1 MTTIL
6 VTGGNGQLAS
16 CIKDVAKL
24 YHDLKFIYTSHQDLD
39 ICNLNQVEVFFKSN
53 KINYCVNCAAYT
65 AVDKAEEDVEKA
77 FKINGIGVKNL
88 AESCKKRGVTLIHI
102 STDFVFDGTKG
113 RPYLET
119 DETKP
124 LSVYG
129 KSKLKGEIEIQQ
141 ILNKYFIIRTSWL
154 YSEYGNNFV
163 KTMLSLSET
172 HKDVSVVKDQ
182 IGSPTYAGDLAKVI
196 IHLINS
202 KITLYGIYN
211 YSNLGEISW
220 HDFAKAI
227 FKLVKSNII
236 LHAIN
241 TDDYPTLA
249 KRPEYSVLDKTKII
263 KMLNTPIPYWD
274 KQLEAVVCKF
284 F

>member
-1 MTTIL
+1 MTTVL

-16 CIKDVAKL
+16 CIKDIAKS
-24 YHDLKFIYTSHQDLD
+24 YRHLKFIYTNRKDLD
-39 ICNLNQVEVFFKSN
+39 ICNLHQVEVFFKSN
-53 KINYCVNCAAYT
+53 KIDYCINCAAYT
-65 AVDKAEEDVEKA
+65 AVDKAEEDAEKA
-77 FKINGIGVKNL
+77 FMVNGIGVKNL
-88 AESCKKRGVTLIHI
+88 AESCKKQNITLIHI

-113 RPYLET
+113 SPYLET
-119 DETKP
+119 DETNP

-154 YSEYGNNFV
+154 YSEYGHNFM
-163 KTMLSLSET
+163 KTMLHLAKT
-172 HKDVSVVKDQ
+172 HKDISVVNDQ
-182 IGSPTYAGDLAKVI
+182 IGSPTYAGDLAEVI
-196 IHLINS
+196 IHLIDS
-202 KITLYGIYN
+202 KTKLYGIYN

-220 HDFAKAI
+220 HDFAGAI
-227 FKLVKSNII
+227 LKLVKTSTI